1 MWKHAS
7 YDAWSLE
14 NGTNSTT
21 QLQKAEQNRFVKSY
35 VIMGER
41 RAHKRIQVRN
51 VNMRHIKNQQVLL
64 IHEKREWVQI
74 DAVLRHA
81 VRVTTR

>member
-14 NGTNSTT
+14 NGTTNTT

-35 VIMGER
+35 VIMGKR
-41 RAHKRIQVRN
+41 RTHERIQVRN